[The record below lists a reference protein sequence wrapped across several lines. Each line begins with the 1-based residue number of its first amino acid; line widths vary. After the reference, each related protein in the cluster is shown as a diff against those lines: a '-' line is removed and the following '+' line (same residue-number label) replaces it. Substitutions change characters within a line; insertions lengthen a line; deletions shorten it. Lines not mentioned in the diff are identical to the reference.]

1 MRKAD
6 TQKECVQKGKE
17 KDMIMATILFANK
30 LYSERYGYA
39 VLKEK
44 EQSFKAARSY
54 KAKNGKCIVVDIG

>member
-1 MRKAD
+1 
-6 TQKECVQKGKE
+6 
-17 KDMIMATILFANK
+17 MIMATILFANK